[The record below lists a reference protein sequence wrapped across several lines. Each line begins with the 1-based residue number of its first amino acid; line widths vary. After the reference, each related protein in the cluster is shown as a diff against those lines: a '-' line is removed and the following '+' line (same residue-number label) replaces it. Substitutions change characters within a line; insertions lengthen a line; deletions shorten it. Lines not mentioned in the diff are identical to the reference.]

1 MVKETVTAVEL
12 LERLR
17 FFEAEAEEAYDRMYD
32 ARPGSDLA
40 ACYSDA
46 KEALHEA
53 IAVARRLGLTRE
65 TKRLEK
71 RLAEIKTIY
80 RRQFPA

>member
-1 MVKETVTAVEL
+1 MVEETVTAVEL

-17 FFEAEAEEAYDRMYD
+17 VFEAEAEEAYGRMYN
-32 ARPGSDLA
+32 ARTGSDLVA
-40 ACYSDA
+40 HYSDT
-46 KEALHEA
+46 KEAFHEA

-65 TKRLEK
+65 TKRLEE

-80 RRQFPA
+80 RSQFPA

>member
-1 MVKETVTAVEL
+1 MVEETVTAVEL

-17 FFEAEAEEAYDRMYD
+17 FFKAEAEEAYERMYD
-32 ARPGSDLA
+32 ARAGSDLA
-40 ACYSDA
+40 ARYSDT
-46 KEALHEA
+46 KEAFHEA

-65 TKRLEK
+65 TKRLEE

-80 RRQFPA
+80 RSQFPV

>member
-1 MVKETVTAVEL
+1 VVEETVTAVEL

-17 FFEAEAEEAYDRMYD
+17 FFKAEAEEAYRRMYD
-32 ARPGSDLA
+32 ARAGSDLA
-40 ACYSDA
+40 ARYSDT
-46 KEALHEA
+46 KEAFHEA
-53 IAVARRLGLTRE
+53 ITLARRLGLTLE

-80 RRQFPA
+80 RSQFPL

>member
-1 MVKETVTAVEL
+1 MVEETVTAVEL

-17 FFEAEAEEAYDRMYD
+17 VFEAEAEEAYGRMYD
-32 ARPGSDLA
+32 ARIGSDLA
-40 ACYSDA
+40 ARYSDT
-46 KEALHEA
+46 KEAFHEA

-80 RRQFPA
+80 RSQFPA

>member
-1 MVKETVTAVEL
+1 MVEETVTAVEL

-17 FFEAEAEEAYDRMYD
+17 VFEAEAEEAYGPMYN
-32 ARPGSDLA
+32 ARTGSDLVA
-40 ACYSDA
+40 RYSDT
-46 KEALHEA
+46 KEAFHEA
-53 IAVARRLGLTRE
+53 IAVARRLVLTRE

-80 RRQFPA
+80 RSQFPA

>member
-1 MVKETVTAVEL
+1 
-12 LERLR
+12 
-17 FFEAEAEEAYDRMYD
+17 MYN
-32 ARPGSDLA
+32 ARTGSDLVA
-40 ACYSDA
+40 RYSDT
-46 KEALHEA
+46 KEAFHEA

-80 RRQFPA
+80 RSQFPA

>member
-1 MVKETVTAVEL
+1 MVEETVTAVEL

-17 FFEAEAEEAYDRMYD
+17 VFEAEAEEAYGRMYD
-32 ARPGSDLA
+32 TRTGSDLA
-40 ACYSDA
+40 ARYSDA
-46 KEALHEA
+46 KEAFHEA

-80 RRQFPA
+80 RSQFPA

>member
-1 MVKETVTAVEL
+1 MVEETVTAVEL

-17 FFEAEAEEAYDRMYD
+17 FFEAEAEEAYGRMYD
-32 ARPGSDLA
+32 ARAGSDLA
-40 ACYSDA
+40 ARYSDT
-46 KEALHEA
+46 KEAFHEA

-65 TKRLEK
+65 TRRLEK

-80 RRQFPA
+80 RSQFPA

>member
-1 MVKETVTAVEL
+1 VVEETVTAVEL

-17 FFEAEAEEAYDRMYD
+17 FFEAEAEEAYVRMYD
-32 ARPGSDLA
+32 ARTGSDLA
-40 ACYSDA
+40 ARYSDT
-46 KEALHEA
+46 KEAFHEA

-80 RRQFPA
+80 RSQFPA

>member
-1 MVKETVTAVEL
+1 VVEETVTAVEL

-17 FFEAEAEEAYDRMYD
+17 VFEAEAEEAYGRMYN
-32 ARPGSDLA
+32 ARTGSDLVA
-40 ACYSDA
+40 RYSDT
-46 KEALHEA
+46 KEAFHEA
-53 IAVARRLGLTRE
+53 IAVARRLRLTRE

-80 RRQFPA
+80 RSQFPA

>member
-1 MVKETVTAVEL
+1 
-12 LERLR
+12 
-17 FFEAEAEEAYDRMYD
+17 MYD
-32 ARPGSDLA
+32 ARIGSDLA
-40 ACYSDA
+40 ARYSDT
-46 KEALHEA
+46 KEAFHEA

-80 RRQFPA
+80 RSQFPA